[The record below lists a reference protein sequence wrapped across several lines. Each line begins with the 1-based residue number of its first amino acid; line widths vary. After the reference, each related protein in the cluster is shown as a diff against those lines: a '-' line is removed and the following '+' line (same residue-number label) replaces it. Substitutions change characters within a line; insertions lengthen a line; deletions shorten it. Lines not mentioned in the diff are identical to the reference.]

1 MKKLIVTVFLGFIC
15 TYAYSAP
22 LKSVTGT
29 INKVQIQSKNYTSY
43 STSGEAIVF
52 IHMDELPIACGNVG
66 GYRRVAIT
74 SNHPA
79 FNAVVSG
86 ALAAKASQAQV
97 HMFYLEECTLWNQ
110 NAWDISIFN
119 IL

>member
-1 MKKLIVTVFLGFIC
+1 MKRLISAVVLGLVSA
-15 TYAYSAP
+15 YAYSAP
-22 LKSVTGT
+22 LKDVTGT
-29 INKVQIQSKNYTSY
+29 INKVQIQSKNYASY

-52 IHMDELPIACGNVG
+52 IHMDALPVACGNTG

-79 FNAVVSG
+79 FNAIVSA
-86 ALAAKASQAQV
+86 ALAAKASQAKV
-97 HMFYLEECTLWNQ
+97 HMFYLEECTLWNN